1 MKHLATSALRGA
13 TLAVALTASLATA
26 PARASDNAAAA
37 ALVNEVF
44 AKIEAVATA
53 NLSDADIAS
62 AIEGLFRQHADVVIL
77 ARSSLGPDSRRATPE
92 QLHAFTDAFVRY
104 ISRQYAGSFSS
115 FTGGSVEVKNVS
127 EVRSWREVQSVVHL
141 DGNEPIEVIFLIS
154 DRTGENLFFDMIVE
168 GISLR
173 RTLQVEIVGILE
185 AHNGDIDK
193 VIAEISQ

>member
-13 TLAVALTASLATA
+13 ALAVAVTASLAAA
-26 PARASDNAAAA
+26 PARASTDPAAV
-37 ALVNEVF
+37 LVGEVF
-44 AKIEAVATA
+44 SKIEAVAAA
-53 NLSDADIAS
+53 NMSDADIAS
-62 AIEGLFRQHADVVIL
+62 AIDRLFRQHADVVIL

-92 QLHAFTDAFVRY
+92 QLQTFTDAFVRY
-104 ISRQYAGSFSS
+104 ISRKYAGSFSS
-115 FTGGSVEVKNVS
+115 FTGGSVEVKNVT
-127 EVRSWREVQSVVHL
+127 EVRSWKEVQSVVHL
-141 DGNEPIEVIFLIS
+141 DGTEPLEVIFLVS

>member
-1 MKHLATSALRGA
+1 MKHLATSAFRGA
-13 TLAVALTASLATA
+13 ALAVAVTASLAAA
-26 PARASDNAAAA
+26 PARASDDPAA
-37 ALVNEVF
+37 ALVGEVF
-44 AKIEAVATA
+44 SKIEAVAAA
-53 NLSDADIAS
+53 NMSDADIAS
-62 AIEGLFRQHADVVIL
+62 AIDRLFRQHADVVIL

-92 QLHAFTDAFVRY
+92 QLQTFTDAFVRY
-104 ISRQYAGSFSS
+104 ISRKYAGSFSS
-115 FTGGSVEVKNVS
+115 FTGGSVEVKNVT
-127 EVRSWREVQSVVHL
+127 EVRSWKEVQSVVHL
-141 DGNEPIEVIFLIS
+141 DGTEPIEVIFLVS

>member
-13 TLAVALTASLATA
+13 ALAVAVTASLAAA
-26 PARASDNAAAA
+26 PARASDDPAA
-37 ALVNEVF
+37 ALVGEVF
-44 AKIEAVATA
+44 DKIEAVAAA
-53 NLSDADIAS
+53 NMSDADIAS
-62 AIEGLFRQHADVVIL
+62 AIDRLFRQHADVVIL

-92 QLHAFTDAFVRY
+92 QLQTFTDAFVRY
-104 ISRQYAGSFSS
+104 ISRKYAGSFSS
-115 FTGGSVEVKNVS
+115 FTGGSVEVKNVT
-127 EVRSWREVQSVVHL
+127 EVRSWKEVQSVVHL
-141 DGNEPIEVIFLIS
+141 DGTEPLEVIFLVS

>member
-13 TLAVALTASLATA
+13 ALAVAVTASLAAA
-26 PARASDNAAAA
+26 PARASTDPAA
-37 ALVNEVF
+37 ALVGEVF
-44 AKIEAVATA
+44 SKIEAVAAA
-53 NLSDADIAS
+53 NMSDADIAS
-62 AIEGLFRQHADVVIL
+62 AIDRLFRQHADVVIL

-92 QLHAFTDAFVRY
+92 QLQTFTDAFVRY
-104 ISRQYAGSFSS
+104 ISRKYAGSFSS
-115 FTGGSVEVKNVS
+115 FTGGSVEVKNVT
-127 EVRSWREVQSVVHL
+127 EVRSWKEVQSVVHL
-141 DGNEPIEVIFLIS
+141 DGTEPLEVIFLVS

>member
-1 MKHLATSALRGA
+1 MKHLATSAFRGA
-13 TLAVALTASLATA
+13 ALAVAVTASLAAA
-26 PARASDNAAAA
+26 PARASDDPAA
-37 ALVNEVF
+37 ALVGEVF
-44 AKIEAVATA
+44 SKIEAVAAA
-53 NLSDADIAS
+53 NMSDAEIAS
-62 AIEGLFRQHADVVIL
+62 AIDRLFRQHADVVIL

-92 QLHAFTDAFVRY
+92 QLQTFTDAFVRY
-104 ISRQYAGSFSS
+104 ISRKYAGSFSS
-115 FTGGSVEVKNVS
+115 FTGGSVEVKNVT
-127 EVRSWREVQSVVHL
+127 EVRSWKEVQSVVHL
-141 DGNEPIEVIFLIS
+141 DGTEPIEVIFLVS